1 MVDIIQSDRVGAFCT
16 HGQVQLA
23 GSSDG
28 PLTGLTFAIK
38 DIFDIAGRVACCGNP
53 DWLLTH
59 KPATKTAPVVQQLL
73 DAGAA
78 LVGTTITAELVMGLT
93 GENQHYGTPIN
104 IAAPGRVP
112 GGSSSGSA
120 AAVAAGLVD
129 FALGSDTGGSV
140 RTPAS
145 FCGIFGIRPT
155 HGRLSLE
162 GVMPFAPSLDAV
174 GWFARDGA
182 LLERVGHVLLSA
194 SKTRTGSKP
203 TSLLVATDAFAVV
216 DPDIRSA
223 LMPAIDRVAARF
235 ASTKNVEMAAGED
248 LETWSKLIAVFRES
262 EGWQTH
268 REWIERCNPK
278 LSDQNAMRM
287 RLGANISADE
297 IAKANVARAAVRK
310 RMEALLAEGAVL
322 AVPAGPS
329 VAPLC
334 RSGDDATW
342 RLVAKN
348 GRINSV
354 APLAGLP
361 QVSLPLAEVDGLP
374 MGLGLMAWVGND
386 ELLLDVARG
395 LAD

>member
-1 MVDIIQSDRVGAFCT
+1 MDISQSDRIGAFCT
-16 HGQVQLA
+16 HDQVRLS
-23 GSSDG
+23 GSGDG
-28 PLTGLTFAIK
+28 PLAGLTFATK

-59 KPATKTAPVVQQLL
+59 EPATKTAPVVQQLL
-73 DAGAA
+73 DAGAE

-93 GENQHYGTPIN
+93 GENEHYGTPIN
-104 IAAPGRVP
+104 VAAPGRVS

-155 HGRLSLE
+155 HGRLSLD
-162 GVMPFAPSLDAV
+162 GVMLFAASLDAV

-182 LLERVGHVLLSA
+182 LLERVGQVLLA
-194 SKTRTGSKP
+194 PTKTGAMPKP
-203 TSLLVATDAFAVV
+203 TRLLVATDAFAVV
-216 DPDIRSA
+216 DDDIRSA

-235 ASTKNVEMAAGED
+235 DSTREVEMADGED

-278 LSDQNAMRM
+278 LSAQNAMRM
-287 RLGANISADE
+287 RLGENISADD
-297 IAKANVARAAVRK
+297 VARANADRAEVRK
-310 RMEALLAEGAVL
+310 RMEALLADGAVL

-329 VAPLC
+329 VAPV
-334 RSGDDATW
+334 RGSGDDATW

-361 QVSLPLAEVDGLP
+361 QVSLPLAKVDGLP
-374 MGLGLMAWVGND
+374 MGLGLIAWAGND
-386 ELLLDVARG
+386 ELLLDVARE